1 MGILKL
7 FQRKDAFIEDEL
19 EEKVVHS
26 SYYEDAIKRLK
37 KNKFAMVS
45 FVILV
50 LLILM
55 AIFAPWI
62 APYDPA
68 EQDVYNIM
76 QGPTREHLLGTD
88 EYGRDIL
95 SRIIFGARV
104 SLSVGII
111 AETIAMVVG
120 VVMGSLAG
128 YYGGRVD
135 TVISRLIEIF
145 ASFPHILFALTI
157 MFILGPG
164 IINLFIAIGFVG
176 WTSVARVIRG
186 QIMQLKEKEY
196 VEASIASGGSGFRII
211 FKHLIPNCI
220 STIIVIAT
228 LNIPADIMYEAS
240 LSFLGLGVQPPTAS
254 WGAMI
259 NAARVF
265 MRSAPSYS
273 IFPGVAIMI
282 TVLSFNM
289 LGDGLRDALDPKLK
303 NYGGGN

>member
-1 MGILKL
+1 MGILKI

-19 EEKVVHS
+19 EEEVVHS

-128 YYGGRVD
+128 YYGGKVD

-265 MRSAPSYS
+265 MRSAPLYS